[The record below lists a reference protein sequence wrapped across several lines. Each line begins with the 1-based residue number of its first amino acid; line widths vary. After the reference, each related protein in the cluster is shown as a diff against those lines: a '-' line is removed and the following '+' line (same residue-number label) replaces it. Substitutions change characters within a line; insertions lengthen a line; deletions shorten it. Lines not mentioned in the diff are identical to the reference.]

1 MTLEQIK
8 ASQVRQN
15 AFSEDLK
22 PDEMIAVDGTGNIL
36 ARAGKD
42 HIEKNYPNY
51 AKFTAKDF
59 SGKTNIKA
67 EPIDTP
73 VSNAPPPGVP
83 VTPSGLPVSDALA
96 DDPTPEPGTRTH
108 PLDDGT
114 PYEGPATVDPT
125 NAALNQIA
133 AQSGTP
139 IKDALK
145 ASHETE
151 QDAETAGNHAKVD
164 DLQASQVEAL
174 EKDGVDLTPKKAKGT
189 FDHDGDGAS
198 GGSARGKDSTAHKG
212 AEAKKAAAAKKAKL
226 GKNV

>member
-8 ASQVRQN
+8 AANVRQN
-15 AFSEDLK
+15 AFSENLK

-36 ARAGKD
+36 ARASKD

-51 AKFTAKDF
+51 AHFGAKDF
-59 SGKTNIKA
+59 SGKTGA
-67 EPIDTP
+67 VSTPIDTP
-73 VSNAPPPGVP
+73 VHNAPPPGVP

-114 PYEGPATVDPT
+114 PYEGPAAIDPT
-125 NAALNQIA
+125 SKALNDIA

-139 IKDALK
+139 IKDALATSHK
-145 ASHETE
+145 ASVE
-151 QDAETAGNHAKVD
+151 AETSGNHAKVD
-164 DLQASQVEAL
+164 DLQAAQVDAL
-174 EKDGVDLTPKKAKGT
+174 EKDGVKLTGKSR
-189 FDHDGDGAS
+189 FDHDGDGKD
-198 GGSARGKDSTAHKG
+198 GGSAKGKDSTAAKG
-212 AEAKKAAAAKKAKL
+212 AEAKKAKL